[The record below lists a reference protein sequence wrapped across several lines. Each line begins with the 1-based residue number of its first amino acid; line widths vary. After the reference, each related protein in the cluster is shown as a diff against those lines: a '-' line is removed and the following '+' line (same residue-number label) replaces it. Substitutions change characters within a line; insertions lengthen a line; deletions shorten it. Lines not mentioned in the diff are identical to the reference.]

1 MAIIEKD
8 LNPDIYIGIRL
19 PLDHNHDGFFPRTQ
33 TSLEQAKYNIKN
45 LLLTQKSE
53 RLGNPTFGSDL
64 YKVLFEQEGDDI
76 ESKVEEAVRSAMSE
90 WLPFI
95 NIEGIETIFSSTNK
109 STINV
114 SMRFTMNFDTT
125 TVGQLSLDFSN
136 YGDDGSSSANFTS
149 I

>member
-53 RLGNPTFGSDL
+53 RLGNPRFGSDL

-76 ESKVEEAVRSAMSE
+76 ESKVEEAIRSAMSE

-95 NIEGIETIFSSTNK
+95 NIEGIETSFSPTNK
-109 STINV
+109 SVVNV
-114 SMRFTMNFDTT
+114 SIRFTMNFDTA
-125 TVGQLSLDFSN
+125 TVKQLSLNFSD
-136 YGDDGSSSANFTS
+136 YAVDAASSANFT
-149 I
+149 